1 MRGKC
6 RSKGER
12 SEPAAH
18 LNCSTALA
26 KLKQWLRLKVYIKT
40 MQNLAYCLDARGC
53 PLSHS
58 SVLKSPQLEPHPA
71 YPDFHN
77 SRSAS
82 PLTPHLCSPLCSLH
96 SSMRVILGAHNI
108 RAKEETQQIIPVAKA
123 IPHPAYDDK
132 DNTSDIMLLKVRPD
146 TLSPI
151 LLCPS
156 LIPPTL

>member
-1 MRGKC
+1 
-6 RSKGER
+6 
-12 SEPAAH
+12 
-18 LNCSTALA
+18 
-26 KLKQWLRLKVYIKT
+26 
-40 MQNLAYCLDARGC
+40 
-53 PLSHS
+53 
-58 SVLKSPQLEPHPA
+58 
-71 YPDFHN
+71 
-77 SRSAS
+77 
-82 PLTPHLCSPLCSLH
+82 
-96 SSMRVILGAHNI
+96 MRVILGAHNI